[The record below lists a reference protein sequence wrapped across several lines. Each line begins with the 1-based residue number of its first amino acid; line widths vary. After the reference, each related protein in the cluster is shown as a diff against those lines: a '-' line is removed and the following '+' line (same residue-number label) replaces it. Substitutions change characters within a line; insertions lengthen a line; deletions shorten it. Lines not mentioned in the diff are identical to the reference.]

1 MKEIAVKT
9 QVELEAAIK
18 AGNIA
23 VCVEGEFNL
32 SISGT
37 DAPHIILHAKA
48 SLYLVARGS
57 SQPRVEA
64 RESSQPRVEAWGSSQ
79 PRVVAWG
86 SSQPRVEARE
96 SSQPRVV
103 AWGYVQLS
111 IFGKVAVT
119 ASKLVAI
126 LAHGIGA
133 KIKGGHTT
141 KVKIDTPRAWCDYYG
156 VAVARGVA
164 ILFKAVREDYHS
176 PHGADYSPGGMPIA
190 SDWDGGKKEC
200 GGGLHFSP
208 SPKMALEFFEDA
220 KKFIA
225 CPVAIKDMRA
235 PQPSDD
241 YPQKIKAKGCCGPT
255 SEVNDDGEAVQ

>member
-48 SLYLVARGS
+48 SLYLVAR
-57 SQPRVEA
+57 
-64 RESSQPRVEAWGSSQ
+64 
-79 PRVVAWG
+79 G